1 MSPCWT
7 SARRASRLKQFPEGA
22 FLCVVPADVKA
33 PSASSARARTPPPRR
48 MRGRRRRGGGAA
60 ADEVGAEVDAEA
72 AGPRAEAEKAA
83 AEAAAVG
90 LASRP
95 GSKIA
100 REMEGF
106 AEDGLFTDA
115 VVVDENEE
123 DGFSAPR
130 GGALGGVGDMQT
142 SIRNTPL
149 WASCAAF
156 LRPPPRPLVV
166 AGPLGS
172 RRERTFERLLE
183 EFPEAFGFP
192 IGVTTRAPRDGEIN
206 GVHYDFIDRVTFDAR
221 ANVGEFLEC
230 TEVIV
235 GYGEWDETTR

>member
-1 MSPCWT
+1 MEL
-7 SARRASRLKQFPEGA
+7 RIASGIE
-22 FLCVVPADVKA
+22 
-33 PSASSARARTPPPRR
+33 
-48 MRGRRRRGGGAA
+48 
-60 ADEVGAEVDAEA
+60 
-72 AGPRAEAEKAA
+72 
-83 AEAAAVG
+83 
-90 LASRP
+90 
-95 GSKIA
+95 KIA

-123 DGFSAPR
+123 DGFSAASEAS
-130 GGALGGVGDMQT
+130 ALEAAYGDMQT

-172 RRERTFERLLE
+172 RRERTFERLLA

-206 GVHYDFIDRVTFDAR
+206 GVHYVSS
-221 ANVGEFLEC
+221 
-230 TEVIV
+230 TE
-235 GYGEWDETTR
+235 